1 MTKKIIE
8 KIKSQYGVRLE
19 VHFGSVSSSLYFND
33 EAELDGFACMLRM
46 MVSMNAASVSVE
58 CPDPEQPEVSAGQD
72 PVEPAAEVKE

>member
-8 KIKSQYGVRLE
+8 KIKSKYGIRLE
-19 VHFGSVSSSLYFND
+19 VHFGSVSSSLYFED

-58 CPDPEQPEVSAGQD
+58 CPDTEQPDDSEKQD
-72 PVEPAAEVKE
+72 PVEPASEPKD